1 VIQAVAYSVKGPLNI
16 ERSPQGHPVII
27 QAGGSAPGQEFPAR
41 SADLVFSVVNGDK
54 ASAKTAYDSLKAR
67 VVSTAARPT
76 TCRSCPA

>member
-1 VIQAVAYSVKGPLNI
+1 
-16 ERSPQGHPVII
+16 
-27 QAGGSAPGQEFPAR
+27 
-41 SADLVFSVVNGDK
+41 VFSVVNGDK